1 MADQCIVCLDNLDVE
16 ANPDA
21 LTPAQKHLYKELQEE
36 HERLAIHDPDAL
48 NELNNSH
55 ERTADDGKEHIARI
69 PICGHMLH
77 DACLKE
83 WSEKANSCPICRQT
97 FHVVT
102 VFDKVGGKYLS
113 TRRVEDKKQ
122 VPEFDSQAWMAE
134 NPEEEQVL
142 GNPCPVCNSA
152 DHEEV
157 LLLCDGCD
165 ACYHTHCIG
174 LDGVP
179 EGPWFCMECVHAF
192 GPEIMPPATIIGSA
206 DNSLGQR
213 YSSRTQAS
221 VRRARRRARSD
232 EWQGAW
238 GQITGRI
245 WDALEL
251 DLDYQDDEDPVVFE
265 GLRRS
270 QQQRERERREHER
283 WQQRLNIASRLGA
296 RDVFVNNMPVILSR
310 PQPQPPRQE
319 SREEQI
325 AWSGLEKARD
335 AETSSRKRKSR
346 SATVEPLDEQHHEPE
361 RKLKRPRTRR
371 VPAIQNGESSSAA
384 ARDSGPPPSRQQPE
398 SSSSN
403 AATASRSAEVPPSF
417 LSSLLK
423 EVEMSTPSNEETLR
437 TIFGPIPGVNDVS
450 SPVRSPSPH
459 SPRSITPPRG
469 SSPHM
474 TLSSHIAPI
483 YPPANYS
490 PTRASS
496 SNSASMKSSRSTS
509 PHKQAPRDNRSSPEA
524 SDSEPRGR
532 THRHHRPLELRQPQ
546 PRRTQPAFSRSDNLP
561 PTQAALPYELK
572 QNINSIVKTALRP
585 HWRSSK
591 LTAQQYEAI
600 NRDISRKIYEE
611 VKDPATVDDDT
622 KQNWQKM
629 ASQEV
634 ALAVASLKA

>member
-1 MADQCIVCLDNLDVE
+1 MADQCIVCLDNLEVE
-16 ANPDA
+16 TNPDA
-21 LTPAQKHLYKELQEE
+21 IPPAQHHLYRELQEE
-36 HERLAIHDPDAL
+36 HERLAVNDPDAL
-48 NELNNSH
+48 NELNKAH
-55 ERTADDGKEHIARI
+55 EPSTADESKEHIARI

-83 WSEKANSCPICRQT
+83 WTEKANSCPICRQT

-102 VFDKVGGKYLS
+102 VFEKIGGKYLS

-122 VPEFDSQAWMAE
+122 VPEFDSHAWMAE
-134 NPEEEQVL
+134 NPEEEQVSS
-142 GNPCPVCNSA
+142 NPCPVCNSS

-174 LDGVP
+174 LDAVP

-192 GPEIMPPATIIGSA
+192 GPEIMQPATVIGSINNA
-206 DNSLGQR
+206 LGQR

-221 VRRARRRARSD
+221 MRRARRRARSD

-251 DLDYQDDEDPVVFE
+251 DLDYQDDDDPVVFE

-296 RDVFVNNMPVILSR
+296 RDVFVSNMPAILNR
-310 PQPQPPRQE
+310 PQPQPPQE
-319 SREEQI
+319 SREEQM
-325 AWSGLEKARD
+325 AWGALEKARD
-335 AETSSRKRKSR
+335 AENGSRKRKSR
-346 SATVEPLDEQHHEPE
+346 SATVEPHDEQNHEPE

-371 VPAIQNGESSSAA
+371 VPTIQNGESSSAA
-384 ARDSGPPPSRQQPE
+384 TRDPGPSNQRQPE
-398 SSSSN
+398 ASSSTV
-403 AATASRSAEVPPSF
+403 AAASRSTEAPPSF

-423 EVEMSTPSNEETLR
+423 EVEMSTPSDEESLR

-459 SPRSITPPRG
+459 SPGLITPPRG

-496 SNSASMKSSRSTS
+496 SNSTMKSSRSTS
-509 PHKQAPRDNRSSPEA
+509 PHKQTSRDARSSPEG
-524 SDSEPRGR
+524 SDSESRGR

-546 PRRTQPAFSRSDNLP
+546 PRRSQPALLSRSDNVS
-561 PTQAALPYELK
+561 PTRAALPYELK
-572 QNINSIVKTALRP
+572 QSINGIVKTALRP

-600 NRDISRKIYEE
+600 NREISRKIYED

-622 KQNWQKM
+622 KHNWEKL

-634 ALAVASLKA
+634 ARAVASLKA